1 MSIAGTA
8 MIDFTLNGAT
18 LRADR
23 FGALYWPERRVVVVS
38 DLHFEK
44 GSAFAARGVPLPP
57 YDTAATLDRLEA
69 VLRNH
74 QPEQVICL
82 GDSFHDQGAS
92 ERIAPDALRR
102 IQLLT
107 PRYDWTWITGNHDP
121 EPAAIWGGSAL
132 ADIILGPLVFRH
144 EAVAGAGPGE
154 ISGHYHAKARVR
166 LRGRSASGQC
176 FVTDGR
182 RLMMPSF
189 GAFTGGLDVT
199 SPEIRSL
206 FQRKFEVLFLG
217 PEKVHRFPSSA
228 LLTSRIS
235 AL

>member
-1 MSIAGTA
+1 
-8 MIDFTLNGAT
+8 MIDFTLNGSI
-18 LRADR
+18 LRADH

-38 DLHFEK
+38 DLHLEK

-57 YDTAATLDRLEA
+57 YDTAATLGRLEA

-92 ERIAPDALRR
+92 ERIAPHALRR

-107 PRYDWTWITGNHDP
+107 VRYGWTWITGNHDP
-121 EPAAIWGGSAL
+121 EPAAIWGGNPL
-132 ADIILGPLVFRH
+132 ADLILGPLAFRH
-144 EAVAGAGPGE
+144 EAIAGVGPGE
-154 ISGHYHAKARVR
+154 ISGHFHPKARVR

-182 RLMMPSF
+182 RLIMPSF

-199 SPEIRSL
+199 SSKIQSL
-206 FQRKFEVLFLG
+206 FRRKYEVLFLG
-217 PEKVHRFPSSA
+217 PEKVHRFPRSA
-228 LLTSRIS
+228 LLTSRIPI
-235 AL
+235 L